1 MGAFYIRRAGT
12 YQAPGEVLR
21 QQGFSAGERLTAG
34 PYAVEVYPRQQDTR
48 PPIQRFEGD
57 DFIAAAGTVL
67 LHSARDTDALEALY
81 AGFTPGEPLGGEAMG
96 MHGLVIRKRGRTFV
110 TADALGAF
118 PIFYSRKTSS
128 VSTSFL
134 ALAAEAPRL
143 TVTRQGA
150 AEYVLNGAIVGD
162 DTLVGE
168 IQRLPFGAILEL
180 TADGAHLHQRAVG
193 VPDPD
198 PRPRAELLIDA
209 TVRVDRYMQSV
220 LSAFDGSL
228 SCAITGGYDSRLL
241 LALALKNGAAPRA
254 IVYGEGGTDVQVA

>member
-12 YQAPGEVLR
+12 YEAPKEVLR

-168 IQRLPFGAILEL
+168 IQRLPFGAILNSPPTAPTSISAPSAYL
-180 TADGAHLHQRAVG
+180 TLTPGHALSSSLTPPSASTVTCRACCPPSTAVC
-193 VPDPD
+193 
-198 PRPRAELLIDA
+198 RA
-209 TVRVDRYMQSV
+209 R
-220 LSAFDGSL
+220 
-228 SCAITGGYDSRLL
+228 SR
-241 LALALKNGAAPRA
+241 AA
-254 IVYGEGGTDVQVA
+254 